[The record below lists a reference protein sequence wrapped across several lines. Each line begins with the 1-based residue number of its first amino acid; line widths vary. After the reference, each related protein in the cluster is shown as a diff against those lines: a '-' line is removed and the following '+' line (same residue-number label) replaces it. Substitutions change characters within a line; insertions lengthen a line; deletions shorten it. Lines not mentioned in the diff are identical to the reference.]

1 MKHAQF
7 TVYIHIAFSENKM
20 TTLKEGMINKAEK
33 MDFDLSN
40 EDAVSRLKSQDDNS
54 IDLLIIDP
62 PMSNTG

>member
-1 MKHAQF
+1 
-7 TVYIHIAFSENKM
+7 M